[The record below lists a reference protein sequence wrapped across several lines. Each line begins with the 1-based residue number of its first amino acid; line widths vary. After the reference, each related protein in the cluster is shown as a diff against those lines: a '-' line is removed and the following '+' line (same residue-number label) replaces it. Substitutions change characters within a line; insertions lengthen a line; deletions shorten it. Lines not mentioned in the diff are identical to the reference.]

1 MNDSHGW
8 RDALEPAGQGMTVL
22 GALWLLLTTWDA
34 CTLRIAGRSGG
45 GHEVVTGQATP
56 TVEAGFT
63 IDRVLKQPTG
73 VSSGSFEGTI
83 SLAH

>member
-1 MNDSHGW
+1 
-8 RDALEPAGQGMTVL
+8 
-22 GALWLLLTTWDA
+22 
-34 CTLRIAGRSGG
+34 LRIAGRSGG

-63 IDRVLKQPTG
+63 IDRVLNQPTG